1 MTQEQGS
8 SQDTT
13 NPSSADASAPEPETE
28 DAVLV
33 GMSGVDDET
42 AELLRTL
49 GLPEVHR
56 QEPSNVPLA
65 GVLKR
70 TRKVRQESSASP
82 SVDDTLE
89 PVEEIEES
97 IVSGVSETRDVIAYE
112 PIKVDAL
119 FGEGHQAPA
128 ITDDEPTLD
137 APAVPLGVI
146 PSEEATEPGAEEVE
160 ERTIDQSRE
169 EVEFIPEEAAEVL
182 EELISSDEI
191 GLDAQA
197 VPMGRMPTGAIRPP
211 KPPPQLPRR
220 VKEGEVVL
228 TQDEYNE
235 LTTTKHDSIDD
246 LDCALFKDNN
256 WYKEVFT
263 EDYFRTLPKNFH
275 KQTIREVEFII
286 QRLGAEPGAR
296 ILDLCCGFGR
306 HTMEFAKRGFNMV
319 GLDLAMPLLQKGLN
333 EAQRRNLSIK
343 FVHGDMRELNFDKV
357 FDGIFNVQTSFGY
370 FNDLTNYRVLQRIF
384 RALKPGGRFLVET
397 INRDFVVDDLP
408 MRIWWE
414 GTECLILEEV
424 DYDFMLSTLQIKRSF
439 VFEDSNRDPW
449 EQHINI
455 RLYTPA
461 ELSSLMRRAGFEVL
475 ELNGDYAIPGAFF
488 GAASRRSI
496 LIAERPVDE

>member
-13 NPSSADASAPEPETE
+13 NPSSDDPGVPEAPAE
-28 DAVLV
+28 DAVLE
-33 GMSGVDDET
+33 GLPGVDDET

-49 GLPEVHR
+49 GLPEVQR

-70 TRKVRQESSASP
+70 TRKPRQEPNSPQSAADMP
-82 SVDDTLE
+82 ALE
-89 PVEEIEES
+89 EEIEES
-97 IVSGVSETRDVIAYE
+97 IVSGVSETPDVIAYE

-119 FGEGHQAPA
+119 FGDGHTSIADDVPTTEAP
-128 ITDDEPTLD
+128 I
-137 APAVPLGVI
+137 VPLGII
-146 PSEEATEPGAEEVE
+146 PTEEVVEPGTEDVE
-160 ERTIDQSRE
+160 EHTIDQASE
-169 EVEFIPEEAAEVL
+169 DVEFIPEEAAEVL

-191 GLDAQA
+191 GTDVQGP
-197 VPMGRMPTGAIRPP
+197 PMGRVPTGTVRPP

-235 LTTTKHDSIDD
+235 LVATKSDNIED
-246 LDCALFKDNN
+246 LDAELFKDNN

-275 KQTIREVEFII
+275 KQTIREVEFIV

-424 DYDFMLSTLQIKRSF
+424 DYDFMLSTLQVKRSF

-455 RLYTPA
+455 RLYTPG
-461 ELSSLMRRAGFEVL
+461 ELSALMRRAGFEVL

-496 LIAERPVDE
+496 LIAERPVDD